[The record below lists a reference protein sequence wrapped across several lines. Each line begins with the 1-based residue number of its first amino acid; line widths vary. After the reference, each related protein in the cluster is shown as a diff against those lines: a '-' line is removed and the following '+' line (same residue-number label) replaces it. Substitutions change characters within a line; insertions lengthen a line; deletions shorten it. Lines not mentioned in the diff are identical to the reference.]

1 MNTSDIKSDVHK
13 VNGMEEN
20 KPVLNT
26 VVASPRVAGE
36 GLGCAGFS
44 EYWYPDEFIDFL
56 LSESATMIYLP
67 YAEIS
72 PFEYAIDKLSKIAK
86 NHVTI
91 IDKKQKVFNEIKE
104 IIISI
109 SEEMDYTEKNER
121 DIDYALDRLLQ
132 FLYHMKLAKEYES
145 EADVSRID
153 RFIDDIGFILDNTTN
168 NNIKTFVSEVLG
180 VFNIY
185 SERTIEGD
193 VFKTDLSPDIL
204 NERFKQIMLDSRFL
218 DLSSTRYQLNKHR
231 DLNLIPRINVIARKI
246 STSKEYKKIMKP
258 IKIGIYLITSPIR
271 NKYNYDVINSFL
283 TGSYVPS
290 LIDLDNITQKV
301 VYKRITGKEYDP
313 ERIIKEDEEFYVA
326 PWSVYDL
333 PGESVFRQE

>member
-1 MNTSDIKSDVHK
+1 
-13 VNGMEEN
+13 
-20 KPVLNT
+20 
-26 VVASPRVAGE
+26 
-36 GLGCAGFS
+36 
-44 EYWYPDEFIDFL
+44 
-56 LSESATMIYLP
+56 
-67 YAEIS
+67 
-72 PFEYAIDKLSKIAK
+72 
-86 NHVTI
+86 
-91 IDKKQKVFNEIKE
+91 
-104 IIISI
+104 
-109 SEEMDYTEKNER
+109 
-121 DIDYALDRLLQ
+121 
-132 FLYHMKLAKEYES
+132 
-145 EADVSRID
+145 
-153 RFIDDIGFILDNTTN
+153 
-168 NNIKTFVSEVLG
+168 
-180 VFNIY
+180 
-185 SERTIEGD
+185 
-193 VFKTDLSPDIL
+193 
-204 NERFKQIMLDSRFL
+204 MLDSRFL

-333 PGESVFRQE
+333 PGESVFRQGNNLKQNVNFMD